1 MKLGLRALLAVPT
14 LCCLLLAQCVSSPE
28 QGATPEAVGSVS
40 PTTEPALAQAL
51 ETLPVEPPEPSLSP
65 ALKAEP
71 EPPRLQAARS
81 FSRRVPREKAEEPLQ
96 ETYSASLRL
105 GTVFIMDGTRRVA
118 TCRTA
123 ALHVEEARFIER
135 QKQIVV
141 KSRDRSGPAT
151 VQLFDTR
158 TGAER
163 DAVMAHEIRN
173 GQPAWAAGLED

>member
-1 MKLGLRALLAVPT
+1 MFLFCGMKPGLRVLRAVPT
-14 LCCLLLAQCVSSPE
+14 LGCLLLAQCVSSPKPGPT
-28 QGATPEAVGSVS
+28 QEAVGSVS

-51 ETLPVEPPEPSLSP
+51 ETLPAEPPP
-65 ALKAEP
+65 AKP
-71 EPPRLQAARS
+71 ARS
-81 FSRRVPREKAEEPLQ
+81 FSRRVPRPKAEEPSQ
-96 ETYSASLRL
+96 QTYTASLRL

-123 ALHVEEARFIER
+123 APHVEETRFIEQ

-141 KSRDRSGPAT
+141 KSRGRNGPAT
-151 VQLFDTR
+151 VQLFDAR